1 MVQTKFAGF
10 REIYLMV
17 TLNLTLRSTL
27 GITQGQSTV
36 LQIRV
41 HRFLKIPNYQDLEQS
56 MPPVSALPKMYH
68 VEVTRSDLHLVG
80 GGTGALG
87 HPKTHVNNLTYI
99 TVNFII
105 RSFTNL
111 FFMLLII
118 NHSIFGFNRTS
129 YVLPIICDLTRRDKF
144 FILKVR
150 LIRGSCTYSTFSLS
164 SVSRGEKTY
173 PFLIPYTLIDTTFKC
188 SNLEMSF

>member
-80 GGTGALG
+80 VLMWT
-87 HPKTHVNNLTYI
+87 
-99 TVNFII
+99 
-105 RSFTNL
+105 
-111 FFMLLII
+111 
-118 NHSIFGFNRTS
+118 IF
-129 YVLPIICDLTRRDKF
+129 
-144 FILKVR
+144 
-150 LIRGSCTYSTFSLS
+150 
-164 SVSRGEKTY
+164 TY
-173 PFLIPYTLIDTTFKC
+173 PLAAKYAVQLLT
-188 SNLEMSF
+188 SNDRRVGWTSILLKPHI

>member
-80 GGTGALG
+80 VVPAKYAVQL
-87 HPKTHVNNLTYI
+87 LTSNDRRVGWTSI
-99 TVNFII
+99 
-105 RSFTNL
+105 
-111 FFMLLII
+111 LLKPHI
-118 NHSIFGFNRTS
+118 
-129 YVLPIICDLTRRDKF
+129 
-144 FILKVR
+144 
-150 LIRGSCTYSTFSLS
+150 
-164 SVSRGEKTY
+164 
-173 PFLIPYTLIDTTFKC
+173 
-188 SNLEMSF
+188 